1 MYYIS
6 KKMNMKCLPKEI
18 GEMFIQM
25 EEQNVLS
32 DTAVYISTD
41 ILIHIC
47 LYMSELGVDFFFSCG
62 KRTETINRIAE

>member
-1 MYYIS
+1 
-6 KKMNMKCLPKEI
+6 
-18 GEMFIQM
+18 MFIQM

-47 LYMSELGVDFFFSCG
+47 LYMSELELSFSFSCG